1 MVAEIAAVR
10 VRLYMNANKKWIMYE
25 VLRKN
30 CPFFFPQSLSFCLSL
45 TCQGLHRH
53 TVLKCTWAVSLKG
66 QTERKTKEGRGW
78 RWGGQAVKNRDNES
92 MQQNDK

>member
-30 CPFFFPQSLSFCLSL
+30 CPFFFFHSLYLFVFL
-45 TCQGLHRH
+45 
-53 TVLKCTWAVSLKG
+53 
-66 QTERKTKEGRGW
+66 
-78 RWGGQAVKNRDNES
+78 
-92 MQQNDK
+92 

>member
-10 VRLYMNANKKWIMYE
+10 LRLYMNANKKWIMHE

-30 CPFFFPQSLSFCLSL
+30 CPFFSTVFIL
-45 TCQGLHRH
+45 H

-78 RWGGQAVKNRDNES
+78 WWGGQAVKNRDNES